1 MPIRIVTDSSA
12 DLPPDL
18 ARRWDITVVPCNVV
32 LGDVS
37 YKDGV
42 ELSPDEF
49 YRRMESSPRPPT
61 TSQPSIADFQAVYQR
76 LLAQGH
82 QVVSIHVSGK
92 LSGTVNA
99 AERAR
104 ESLGPQA
111 ESIAVVDSRLASL
124 CLGLVAL
131 SAAQAAASNQAQ
143 AAGKAASPE
152 QLAEQVRAGLPKSSG
167 YFLLDTL
174 EYLQKGGR
182 IGKAQAFLGTLL
194 SVKPILTIQDG
205 EAHPVERQRNR
216 ARALA
221 RLVELARAG
230 TSGAPLAK
238 LGVIYS
244 TEPEQAAALRHSLA
258 GAGLLPE
265 DPIIVS
271 QFGATLGTY
280 LGPRALG
287 VALITA

>member
-12 DLPPDL
+12 DLPTDS

-61 TSQPSIADFQAVYQR
+61 TSQPSIADFQAVYQG

-82 QVVSIHVSGK
+82 QIVSIHVSGK

-104 ESLGPQA
+104 EALGPDL
-111 ESIAVVDSRLASL
+111 SGVVAVVDSRLASL

-131 SAAQAAASNQAQ
+131 SAAEL
-143 AAGKAASPE
+143 AGQAASPE
-152 QLAEQVRAGLPKSSG
+152 QLAEQVRAGLPKSHG
-167 YFLLDTL
+167 YFLVDTL

-216 ARALA
+216 VRALA
-221 RLVELARAG
+221 RLVELA
-230 TSGAPLAK
+230 SGLAPLSK

-265 DPIIVS
+265 DQIIVS

>member
-12 DLPPDL
+12 DLPPEL

-32 LGDVS
+32 LNDVS

-42 ELSPDEF
+42 ELSPGEF
-49 YRRMESSPRPPT
+49 YRRLESSPRPPT
-61 TSQPSIADFQAVYQR
+61 TSQPSVADFQAVYQS
-76 LLAQGH
+76 LLAQDN
-82 QVVSIHVSGK
+82 QIMSIHVSGK

-104 ESLGPQA
+104 ESLGPQSA
-111 ESIAVVDSRLASL
+111 SVVVVDSRQASL
-124 CLGLVAL
+124 PQGLVAL
-131 SAAQAAASNQAQ
+131 SAAQAAASHQGPPA
-143 AAGKAASPE
+143 
-152 QLAEQVRAGLPKSSG
+152 QLADQVRASLPKARC

-182 IGKAQAFLGTLL
+182 IGKAQAFVGNLL

-205 EAHPVERQRNR
+205 EVHPVERQRNR
-216 ARALA
+216 QRAVA
-221 RLVELARAG
+221 RLVELAKG
-230 TSGAPLAK
+230 LGPLSK

-258 GAGLLPE
+258 GLLPE
-265 DPIIVS
+265 DEIILS
-271 QFGATLGTY
+271 QFGAALGTY
-280 LGPRALG
+280 IGPRGLG
-287 VALITA
+287 VALIQG

>member
-12 DLPPDL
+12 DLPPEL

-42 ELSPDEF
+42 ELPPGEF
-49 YRRMESSPRPPT
+49 YRRLEASPRPPT
-61 TSQPSIADFQAVYQR
+61 TSQPSIADFQAVYQG

-82 QVVSIHVSGK
+82 QIVSIHVSGK

-111 ESIAVVDSRLASL
+111 ESVAVVDSRLASL

-131 SAAQAAASNQAQ
+131 SAAQAAPSHQ
-143 AAGKAASPE
+143 GSLE
-152 QLAEQVRAGLPKSSG
+152 QLAAQVRAGLPKARG
-167 YFLLDTL
+167 YFLVDTL

-216 ARALA
+216 QRAVA
-221 RLVELARAG
+221 RLVELARADA
-230 TSGAPLAK
+230 SGGPPAK

-258 GAGLLPE
+258 RLLPE
-265 DPIIVS
+265 DQIIVS